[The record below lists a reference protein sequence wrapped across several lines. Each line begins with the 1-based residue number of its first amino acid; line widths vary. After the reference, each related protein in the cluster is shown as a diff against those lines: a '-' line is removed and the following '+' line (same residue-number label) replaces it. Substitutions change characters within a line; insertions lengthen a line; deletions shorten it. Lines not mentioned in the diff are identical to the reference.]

1 MKTTIYTLT
10 LMSFLSLLA
19 SCGNP
24 HLNSVDGLGT
34 NKVPVIATPTEL
46 EAKGIRVNEGLSL
59 STEKTSITG
68 QVDLQNLD
76 LDKTW
81 VMKIEFEKGENFQF
95 NGTGFPGEK
104 GTCRTDLKGTEN
116 CIIDIKF
123 HSTTAGL
130 FADNLKITYATAEEP
145 LDVREISYPLRGEK
159 FSKVEPVESKVTIQ
173 TVAQEDKLDFG
184 KSTVS
189 SALTS
194 SLVVKNVGTVG
205 VTLSAQ
211 LKNNEEIIF
220 TGKDYPGKKG
230 TCGSELAA
238 GKQCLLEVNFDSG
251 VVGLYQD
258 QIILTH
264 SPLPSGA
271 KQTIY
276 FPILGEKT
284 AKKVQGPLILS
295 EVFSSTIDFGKVKV
309 GVEVK
314 KQFEVQNLGE
324 TTYGL
329 KEYLIKGSDFH
340 FSGGKYPG
348 LTGTCGDVILPGSCL
363 IEIAYT
369 PKEVGKDSGSFKL
382 ETKEGDSVELKL
394 LGEGAEDR
402 KCESYNEY
410 LAMPEKSYP
419 ATGVVFPY
427 LKSHSST
434 TATLTQLYG
443 QQVNSY
449 VKELDLYTVKDGMV
463 YITFKL
469 PKMEGEITNMNFG
482 VHVLKVI
489 RDNFKDTESLCLSS
503 SSIKKCSG
511 HQFDLA
517 SWQKLKNPKFW
528 DKHALP
534 VSDRYEKQFA
544 SGEKKCG
551 PYNCMNLNT
560 SYELS
565 DIFELS
571 KEEMAALRKD
581 GVLTLIFSDD
591 TRTLKMPRIA
601 IKTKVVVSCE

>member
-1 MKTTIYTLT
+1 
-10 LMSFLSLLA
+10 MSILSLIA

-24 HLNSVDGLGT
+24 HLNSVEGLGT
-34 NKVPVIATPTEL
+34 KSVPVIATPLEL
-46 EAKGIRVNEGLSL
+46 DARGIRVNDGLTL
-59 STEKTSITG
+59 STNKNSITG
-68 QVDLQNLD
+68 LVDLQNMD

-81 VMKIEFEKGENFQF
+81 VMKVEFEKGENFQF
-95 NGTGFPGEK
+95 NGTGFPGTK
-104 GTCRTDLKGTEN
+104 GNCRTDLKGAEN
-116 CIIDIKF
+116 CSIEIKF
-123 HSTTAGL
+123 HSTAPGL
-130 FADNLKITYATAEEP
+130 FADNLKITYATAQEP
-145 LDVREISYPLRGEK
+145 LDVKEISYSLRGERI
-159 FSKVEPVESKVTIQ
+159 STTQAEESKVTIK
-173 TVAQEDKLDFG
+173 TVAQENKLDFG
-184 KSTVS
+184 KTTVS
-189 SALTS
+189 SVLIS
-194 SLVVKNVGTVG
+194 SLVVKNIGKVD
-205 VTLSAQ
+205 VTLAAE
-211 LKNNEEIIF
+211 LKENKEIIF
-220 TGKDYPGKKG
+220 TGKDFPGKKG
-230 TCGSELAA
+230 TCGPELAP
-238 GKQCLLEVNFDSG
+238 GKECTLEVSFDSS

-264 SPLPSGA
+264 SPLPTGS
-271 KQTIY
+271 KQTIH
-276 FPILGEKT
+276 FPILGEKI

-295 EVFSSTIDFGKVKV
+295 EVFSSTLDFGKVKV

-314 KQFEVQNLGE
+314 KQFEIQNLGE
-324 TTYGL
+324 TTYSL

-340 FSGGKYPG
+340 FSGDRYPG
-348 LTGTCGDVILPGSCL
+348 LTGTCSDVILPGSCL

-369 PKEVGKDSGSFKL
+369 PKEVGKDSGSFKFL
-382 ETKEGDSVELKL
+382 TNEGDSVELKL
-394 LGEGAEDR
+394 LGEGAEEK

-410 LAMPEKSYP
+410 LAIPEKTYP
-419 ATGVVFPY
+419 ASGVVFPY
-427 LKSHSST
+427 LKSQSST
-434 TATLTQLYG
+434 SASLTQLYG

-449 VKELDLYTVKDGMV
+449 VKEIDTYTVKDGMV

-469 PKMEGEITNMNFG
+469 PKMVGEITNMNFG

-511 HQFDLA
+511 HQFELA

-528 DKHALP
+528 DKFPAP

-565 DIFELS
+565 DIFELT
-571 KEEMAALRKD
+571 KEEMANLRKD

>member
-1 MKTTIYTLT
+1 MKTTLPTLT
-10 LMSFLSLLA
+10 LLSLLSLLA
-19 SCGNP
+19 ACGNP
-24 HLNSVDGLGT
+24 HLNSVEGLGT
-34 NKVPVIATPTEL
+34 KKVPLVATPQEL
-46 EAKGIRVNEGLSL
+46 DAKGIRVNDGLSL
-59 STEKTSITG
+59 STDKTSITDL
-68 QVDLQNLD
+68 VELQNLD

-81 VMKIEFEKGENFQF
+81 MMKVEFEKGENFQF
-95 NGTGFPGEK
+95 NGTGFPGTK
-104 GTCRTDLKGTEN
+104 GTCRTDLKGSEN
-116 CIIDIKF
+116 CAIEIKF

-130 FADNLKITYATAEEP
+130 FADNLKISYATAEEP
-145 LDVREISYPLRGEK
+145 LDIREISYSLRGERI
-159 FSKVEPVESKVTIQ
+159 SKNPNVESKITIQ

-184 KSTVS
+184 KSIVS
-189 SALTS
+189 SNLSS
-194 SLVVKNVGTVG
+194 SLIVKNIGAVDVA
-205 VTLSAQ
+205 LSAE
-211 LKNNEEIIF
+211 LKDNREIIF

-230 TCGSELAA
+230 TCSSELAA
-238 GKQCLLEVNFDSG
+238 GKECLLEVSFDSSA
-251 VVGLYQD
+251 VGLYQD
-258 QIILTH
+258 QIILNH
-264 SPLPSGA
+264 SPLPSGS

-284 AKKVQGPLILS
+284 AKKIQGPLILS

-314 KQFEVQNLGE
+314 KQFEIQNLGE
-324 TTYGL
+324 TTYSL
-329 KEYLIKGSDFH
+329 KEYQIKGRDFH
-340 FSGGKYPG
+340 FSGSKYPG
-348 LTGTCGDVILPGSCL
+348 LTGTCSEVILPGSCL

-369 PKEVGKDSGSFKL
+369 PKEIGKESGSFKF

-394 LGEGAEDR
+394 LGEGAEEK

-410 LAMPEKSYP
+410 LAIPEKSYP
-419 ATGVVFPY
+419 ASSVVFPY

-449 VKELDLYTVKDGMV
+449 VKEIDTYTVKDGMV
-463 YITFKL
+463 YITFKF

-503 SSIKKCSG
+503 ASIKKCSG
-511 HQFDLA
+511 HQFELA

-528 DKHALP
+528 DKFAQP

-560 SYELS
+560 AYELS

>member
-1 MKTTIYTLT
+1 MKTTLYTLT
-10 LMSFLSLLA
+10 LLSILSLLA

-24 HLNSVDGLGT
+24 HLNSVEGLGT
-34 NKVPVIATPTEL
+34 KSVPVIATPLEL
-46 EAKGIRVNEGLSL
+46 DAKGIRVNDGLSL
-59 STEKTSITG
+59 STDKSSITG
-68 QVDLQNLD
+68 LVELQNMD

-81 VMKIEFEKGENFQF
+81 VMKVEFEKGENFQF
-95 NGTGFPGEK
+95 NGTGFPGNK
-104 GTCRTDLKGTEN
+104 GTCRTDLKGAEN
-116 CIIDIKF
+116 CQIEVKF
-123 HSTTAGL
+123 HSTTPGL

-145 LDVREISYPLRGEK
+145 LDVKEISYSLRGEK
-159 FSKVEPVESKVTIQ
+159 ISNTPPVESKVTIK

-184 KSTVS
+184 KTTVS
-189 SALTS
+189 SVLTS
-194 SLVVKNVGTVG
+194 SLVVKNIGSSD
-205 VTLSAQ
+205 VTLAAE
-211 LKNNEEIIF
+211 LKENKEIIF
-220 TGKDYPGKKG
+220 TGKDFPGKKG
-230 TCGSELAA
+230 TCGPELAA
-238 GKQCLLEVNFDSG
+238 GKECTLEVSFDSG

-264 SPLPSGA
+264 SPLPTGS

-284 AKKVQGPLILS
+284 AKKIQGPLILS
-295 EVFSSTIDFGKVKV
+295 EVFSSTMDFGKVKV

-314 KQFEVQNLGE
+314 KQFEIQNLGE

-329 KEYLIKGSDFH
+329 KEYLIKGNDFH

-348 LTGTCGDVILPGSCL
+348 LTGTCSDVILPGSCL

-382 ETKEGDSVELKL
+382 MTNEGDSVELKL

-410 LAMPEKSYP
+410 LAMPEKTYP

-434 TATLTQLYG
+434 AATLTQLYG

-449 VKELDLYTVKDGMV
+449 VKEIDTYTVKDGMV

-469 PKMEGEITNMNFG
+469 PKMVGEITNMNFG

-511 HQFDLA
+511 HQFELA

-528 DKHALP
+528 DKFATP

-560 SYELS
+560 TYELS

-571 KEEMAALRKD
+571 KDEMAALRKD